1 MRPEK
6 VLEKARRNPGGLR
19 FSELCELAEAFGFT
33 FQRQK
38 GSHRICALDRLK
50 EIMNFQ
56 DDSRKAKA
64 YQVRQLLSCADRNQ
78 LSIGGGKDD

>member
-1 MRPEK
+1 MK
-6 VLEKARRNPGGLR
+6 VLEKARRNPAGLR
-19 FSELCELAEAFGFT
+19 FSEVCKLAEAFGFV

-38 GSHRICALDRLK
+38 GSHRIYTLDRGR

-56 DDSRKAKA
+56 DDSGKAKA
-64 YQVRQLLSCADRNQ
+64 YQVRQLLDCADRNQ